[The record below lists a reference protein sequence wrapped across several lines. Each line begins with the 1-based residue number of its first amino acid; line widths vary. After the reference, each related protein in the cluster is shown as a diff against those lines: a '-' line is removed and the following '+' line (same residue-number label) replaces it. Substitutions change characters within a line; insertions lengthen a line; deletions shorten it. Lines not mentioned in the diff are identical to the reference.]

1 MGRGVSSGP
10 TPLPPLESVAGLVC
24 DLDGVVYRGRLAVTH
39 AVESLGSL
47 TVPIVYATNNAGRRP
62 QAVAKHLRE
71 LGLEVAV
78 EQVVTSAQAGAAA
91 IAAAMPGARV
101 LAVGGEGVAAAL
113 DEAGLEPATSAAG
126 AVAVMQGY
134 GPQVSMSDLAEAAY
148 AVRDGAW
155 WVATNLDLTIPN
167 ERGIAPGN
175 GALVAAV
182 QHAVGRAPDRVC
194 GKPHPDLYILAARR
208 LGVHVH
214 RTVAV
219 GDRLDTD
226 IEGANAA
233 GAASILVLTGVHSRD
248 DVARAPEHQQPSVV
262 IEDLRGLSG
271 LVPMSIPPTLG

>member
-1 MGRGVSSGP
+1 MSSGP
-10 TPLPPLESVAGLVC
+10 TPLPAPESVAGLVC
-24 DLDGVVYRGRLAVTH
+24 DLDGVVYRGPLAVTH
-39 AVESLGSL
+39 AVESLRSL
-47 TVPIVYATNNAGRRP
+47 SVPIVYATNNAGRRP
-62 QAVAKHLRE
+62 QAVARHLGE
-71 LGLEVAV
+71 LGLDVAA

-113 DEAGLEPATSAAG
+113 EEAGLEPTRRAAEA
-126 AVAVMQGY
+126 AVVMQGY
-134 GPQVSMSDLAEAAY
+134 GPHVSMSDLAEVTY

-155 WVATNLDLTIPN
+155 WVATNLDLTIPD

-182 QHAVGRAPDRVC
+182 QLAVGRGPDRVC
-194 GKPHPDLYILAARR
+194 GKPHPDLYLLAAQR
-208 LGVHVH
+208 LGVPVQ
-214 RTVAV
+214 RTLAV

-248 DVARAPEHQQPSVV
+248 DVTRAPSHQQPSAV
-262 IEDLRGLSG
+262 IEDLRGLGG
-271 LVPMSIPPTLG
+271 LIAMSIPRTLG